1 MKQWRYVCRTV
12 GLLRGEPAVVLQVL
26 GDVTRIENLG
36 RGGVSVETTREWRD
50 ARPEDLPFGSFER
63 AGWSA

>member
-1 MKQWRYVCRTV
+1 MKQWRYRRCWGVLFRKTTI
-12 GLLRGEPAVVLQVL
+12 VLQVRV
-26 GDVTRIENLG
+26 DTNHVTDLG
-36 RGGVSVETTREWRD
+36 RGEIEVFTTYEWRD